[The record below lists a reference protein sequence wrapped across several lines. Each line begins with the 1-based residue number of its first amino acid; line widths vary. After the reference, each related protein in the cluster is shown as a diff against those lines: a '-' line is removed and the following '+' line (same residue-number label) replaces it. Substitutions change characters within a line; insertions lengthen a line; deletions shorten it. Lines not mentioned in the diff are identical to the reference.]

1 MKKSIVTIY
10 FYLFC
15 FTSVLADRSDYGRV
29 FSDNS
34 ESFFYD
40 NPIGRII
47 ALVIGI
53 ILSII
58 MITIAYN
65 DDKES
70 NSGKGCLI
78 SFFIILMI
86 IAILCVMA

>member
-1 MKKSIVTIY
+1 MKRCLTAVALLLCTFKST
-10 FYLFC
+10 F
-15 FTSVLADRSDYGRV
+15 ADRSDYGRV
-29 FSDNS
+29 FSDNP

-58 MITIAYN
+58 MIAIVYN
-65 DDKES
+65 NDKES

>member
-1 MKKSIVTIY
+1 MKRCLTAVALLLCTFKST
-10 FYLFC
+10 F
-15 FTSVLADRSDYGRV
+15 ADRSDYGRV

-47 ALVIGI
+47 ALVI
-53 ILSII
+53 
-58 MITIAYN
+58 MIAIVYN
-65 DDKES
+65 NDKES

-78 SFFIILMI
+78 SFFIVLMI